1 MGKSLQVAGVSHHE
15 TLRRNSMTDWI
26 TDYVPGAPRIA
37 YDHCGNGKPVV
48 FLHGIGG
55 NRSNWHDQLPDFA
68 AAGFHALAWDARG
81 YGLSDDYDGALD
93 FADFSH
99 DLARLLDHL
108 NVRQAH
114 LVGLSM
120 GGRILQDFYPRYPER
135 VKTLV
140 LCDTFPGFDST
151 FKPEKRAEFV
161 RLRTQALRAGKE
173 PKDIA
178 PAVVETLLGPQASE
192 AHRQRLLT
200 SMAALHKDAY
210 IKTVEATA
218 YYDRS
223 ADLPN
228 IKVPTLLVYGADDR
242 LTPPKIGRRMQADI
256 PDAEF
261 VLIAAA
267 GHLVNIEQPHEFN
280 RAVLAFLRAHAD

>member
-1 MGKSLQVAGVSHHE
+1 MSGVERHVVDAERASLRLDKLLAG
-15 TLRRNSMTDWI
+15 
-26 TDYVPGAPRIA
+26 
-37 YDHCGNGKPVV
+37 
-48 FLHGIGG
+48 
-55 NRSNWHDQLPDFA
+55 LPSV
-68 AAGFHALAWDARG
+68 GSREKAR
-81 YGLSDDYDGALD
+81 
-93 FADFSH
+93 
-99 DLARLLDHL
+99 
-108 NVRQAH
+108 
-114 LVGLSM
+114 
-120 GGRILQDFYPRYPER
+120 
-135 VKTLV
+135 
-140 LCDTFPGFDST
+140 
-151 FKPEKRAEFV
+151 
-161 RLRTQALRAGKE
+161 QALRTGKE

-200 SMAALHKDAY
+200 SMAALHKESY

-280 RAVLAFLRAHAD
+280 RAVLAFLRANAD